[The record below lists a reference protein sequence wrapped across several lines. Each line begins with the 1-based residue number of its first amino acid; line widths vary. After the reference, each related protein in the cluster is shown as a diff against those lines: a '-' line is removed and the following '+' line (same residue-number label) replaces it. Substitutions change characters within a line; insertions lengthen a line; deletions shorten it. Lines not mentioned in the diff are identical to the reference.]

1 MEPELKEMGNYSHL
15 LRFFCCCLHLLC
27 RHWAET
33 LLVAVHK
40 HCPPAAL
47 LPGDRKAQL
56 QYFPDG
62 EHRFRARRPLTHCTR
77 GREHQDE
84 YVQSTEG
91 TAESLNIQKAF
102 DFNLL
107 EKFGKV
113 EYQPSETSFMHNR
126 SVQTQTSAAEGWG
139 LSPARVRQKA
149 GEGHGAEAAAPRRAL
164 PTSRQRG
171 AVFSS
176 ELLPG
181 HLFTEIMLLF
191 WERLFLCL
199 PNKWK

>member
-1 MEPELKEMGNYSHL
+1 MEPELKETGNYSHI
-15 LRFFCCCLHLLC
+15 LRFFVVAFTCYASTGLRHFSSTAHLQLC
-27 RHWAET
+27 SLGTEKPSCNIS
-33 LLVAVHK
+33 LL
-40 HCPPAAL
+40 
-47 LPGDRKAQL
+47 
-56 QYFPDG
+56 
-62 EHRFRARRPLTHCTR
+62 EHVDSEQQGHQCTR

-91 TAESLNIQKAF
+91 TAECLSIQKAF
-102 DFNLL
+102 DFNPL

-126 SVQTQTSAAEGWG
+126 TVQTQTSAAEGWG